1 MNLNL
6 ENGYTVILP
15 SKGKHN
21 IYYGPNK
28 IGKTQIS
35 RSMKK
40 YYEEISEKVLLFN
53 ENILSD
59 MIIQSSEDINSFE
72 IMPMAQEYN
81 KYYNNMQKSKEK
93 LSMKNSLKDLCL
105 VNTKKAFQGFEKIS
119 EYINDDNTYSY
130 NGDDLSPVYSK
141 MISRICISQKR

>member
-6 ENGYTVILP
+6 ENGYTVTLP

-40 YYEEISEKVLLFN
+40 YYE
-53 ENILSD
+53 
-59 MIIQSSEDINSFE
+59 
-72 IMPMAQEYN
+72 
-81 KYYNNMQKSKEK
+81 
-93 LSMKNSLKDLCL
+93 
-105 VNTKKAFQGFEKIS
+105 
-119 EYINDDNTYSY
+119 
-130 NGDDLSPVYSK
+130 
-141 MISRICISQKR
+141 